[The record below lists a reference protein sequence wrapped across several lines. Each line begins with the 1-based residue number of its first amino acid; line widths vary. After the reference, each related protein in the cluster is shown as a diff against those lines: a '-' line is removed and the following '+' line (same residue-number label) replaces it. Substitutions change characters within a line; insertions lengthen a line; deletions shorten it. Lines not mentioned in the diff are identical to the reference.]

1 MSYNVLIVDDS
12 AITRTIVKKSLKM
25 CGLDLGQIHE
35 AANGREALEKLAT
48 EWVDVV
54 FADINMPEMNGIE
67 LVERMARDNLLV
79 TIPVVIVSTERSET
93 QMDALLKYGVRGYI
107 KKPSR
112 PEDFRSVLDGIL
124 GATGGSHAA

>member
-25 CGLDLGQIHE
+25 CGMDLGTIHE
-35 AANGREALEKLAT
+35 AGNGREALEKLAT

-54 FADINMPEMNGIE
+54 FADINMPEMNGVE
-67 LVERMARDNLLV
+67 LVEQMARDNLLV
-79 TIPVVIVSTERSET
+79 TIPVIIVSTERSET
-93 QMDALLKYGVRGYI
+93 QMDALLQHGVRGYI

-112 PEDFRSVLDGIL
+112 PEDFRAVLDSVFGT
-124 GATGGSHAA
+124 AGGSHAA